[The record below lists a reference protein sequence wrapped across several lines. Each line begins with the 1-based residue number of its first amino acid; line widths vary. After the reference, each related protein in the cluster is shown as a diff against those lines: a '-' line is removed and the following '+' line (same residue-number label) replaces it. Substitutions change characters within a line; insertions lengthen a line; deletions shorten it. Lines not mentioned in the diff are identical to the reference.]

1 MEQSSD
7 FYQKCRVCL
16 GDTRLFDVSTILK
29 FEARYVICNQCESV
43 QVEGPHW
50 LADAHSNAISGLDVG
65 LVSRTTVASRLI
77 ISFFR
82 LQKIRQVNGID
93 WGGGTGLL
101 TRMLR
106 DSGLDVYS
114 YDKYANQELANV
126 FVVEETSLKSKMT
139 FVSAIE
145 CFEHLT
151 NPIFDLRDAS
161 NEKDFLIL
169 TTETLP
175 DPAPLPSLKSW
186 WYFMPETGQHVTFA
200 SSEGI
205 KRFGSNLGFEF
216 YLRVGDMHFFA
227 RKKIKLLT
235 KSVLRLALLRA
246 VTLLI
251 VPEICRRKYS
261 LIAKDKTSINLD

>member
-1 MEQSSD
+1 MEQNSD
-7 FYQKCRVCL
+7 FDEECRVCR
-16 GDTRLFDVSTILK
+16 GDTSFFEVATILE
-29 FEARYVICNQCESV
+29 FEARYMICNHCKSV
-43 QVEGPHW
+43 QVSDPYW
-50 LADAHSNAISGLDVG
+50 LASAHSEAISDLDIG

-77 ISFFR
+77 ISFFK
-82 LQKIRQVNGID
+82 LQRIRKVSGID

-106 DSGLDVYS
+106 DSGLNVYS

-126 FVVEETSLKSKMT
+126 FVADELSLKSKMT
-139 FVSAIE
+139 FASAIE

-151 NPIFDLRDAS
+151 NPIDDLGNVSID
-161 NEKDFLIL
+161 KDFLVL

-175 DPAPLPSLKSW
+175 DPTPLPSFNSW

-200 SSEGI
+200 SSEGLRI
-205 KRFGSNLGFEF
+205 FGRNLGFEF
-216 YLRVGDMHFFA
+216 YLRVGDMHFFS
-227 RKKIKLLT
+227 RTKIKLSTQIFL
-235 KSVLRLALLRA
+235 SVSLLRA

-261 LIAKDKTSINLD
+261 LIVEDKARISHF

>member
-1 MEQSSD
+1 MENNSD
-7 FYQKCRVCL
+7 FDQKCRVCQ
-16 GDTRLFDVSTILK
+16 GETRFFDAATVLE
-29 FEARYVICNQCESV
+29 FEVRYVICNHCKSV
-43 QVEGPHW
+43 QVSDPYW
-50 LADAHSNAISGLDVG
+50 LADAHSEAISDLDVG

-77 ISFFR
+77 IAFFK
-82 LQKIRQVNGID
+82 LQRIRQVSGID

-114 YDKYANQELANV
+114 YDKYANQVLASVFIVDEL
-126 FVVEETSLKSKMT
+126 SSKLELT
-139 FVSAIE
+139 FASAIE

-151 NPIFDLRDAS
+151 NPIYDLGS
-161 NEKDFLIL
+161 VSFGKDFLIL

-175 DPAPLPSLKSW
+175 DPTPLPSLKSW
-186 WYFMPETGQHVTFA
+186 WYFMPESGQHVTFA
-200 SSEGI
+200 STEGLRI
-205 KRFGSNLGFEF
+205 FGRNLGFEF

-235 KSVLRLALLRA
+235 KLCLSISLLRA

-261 LIAKDKTSINLD
+261 LIAQDKVRISHL